1 MPNWVPLEVAISI
14 ILIYFIL
21 SVIASAINELIATV
35 LGWRATNLERW
46 LKKVLSETGE
56 GPPPETGD
64 AEKRQAPVHGRHT
77 AAHAAGV
84 PTHTDVTT
92 FLDHALVKTFRP
104 TKRTLLSRLKLG
116 SRGRPAYLASTVFA
130 SAVLSFGGKDPA
142 GETAEDALQAAL
154 ANLPSDYLRQVAKS
168 LMVGTERTVDDLRG
182 KLEQW
187 YDDSMERVSGW
198 YRRKVQVLLLAIGLA
213 IAVALNVDT
222 LLLAQRLWTDQT
234 VRAGVIAQVDKVTE
248 RPPSDFNA
256 AADNF
261 ASIKALDIPLGWKLG
276 RDAAGNYD
284 PRDLP
289 HDARGW
295 VSKLIGILLTTVA
308 LSLGAPFWFDLLSR
322 FARIRMS
329 GTPPPVTGGVRTG
342 EGDQVRSG
350 PGLVHPPPT
359 QIPPGQSVVTP
370 SPSP

>member
-1 MPNWVPLEVAISI
+1 MPNWVPLEVAVSI

-21 SVIASAINELIATV
+21 SIIASTINEMIATA
-35 LGWRATNLERW
+35 LGWRANDLERW
-46 LKKVLSETGE
+46 LKKILSETGE
-56 GPPPETGD
+56 GPASETRGSEEGETAGD
-64 AEKRQAPVHGRHT
+64 GGQTGAQG
-77 AAHAAGV
+77 AGP
-84 PTHTDVTT
+84 PTHTDFSA
-92 FLDHALVKTFRP
+92 FLDHPLVKTFRP
-104 TKRTLLSRLKLG
+104 SKRTMLSRLKLG
-116 SRGRPAYLASTVFA
+116 SRGRPTYLASTVFA
-130 SAVLSFGGKDPA
+130 SAVVSFGGRDSA
-142 GETAEDALQAAL
+142 GKTADEALEVALQ
-154 ANLPSDYLRQVAKS
+154 NLPSDYLREVAKS
-168 LMVGTERTVDDLRG
+168 LLVGAERTVDDLRG

-198 YRRKVQVLLLAIGLA
+198 YKRKVQVLLVAIGLA
-213 IAVALNVDT
+213 IAVVLNVDT
-222 LLLAQRLWTDQT
+222 LLIAQRLWTDQT

-248 RPPSDFNA
+248 EPPADFNA

-261 ASIKALDIPLGWKLG
+261 GSIKALDIPLGWKLG
-276 RDAAGNYD
+276 RDETGNYD

-295 VSKLIGILLTTVA
+295 ASKVIGILLTTIA

-342 EGDQVRSG
+342 EGDQSRSG

-359 QIPPGQSVVTP
+359 QVPPGQTVVTP
-370 SPSP
+370 SPPP